1 MIRPSFWRSFVRL
14 FKRYSKMST
23 DTVFSVLLERL
34 PVSSG
39 NRVGIQIEL
48 RREKNSAGERMYV
61 ASLDDSLCVCDSNG
75 KDCVSSLGLQSATHP

>member
-48 RREKNSAGERMYV
+48 RREKKLCWGEN
-61 ASLDDSLCVCDSNG
+61 VCS
-75 KDCVSSLGLQSATHP
+75 KLG